1 MPTTHISRASRTRA
15 CFVALTLCA
24 ISASFLGLSTGA
36 IHIPISELWKILTD
50 PGGRASTYASVIWDL
65 RAPRVLLAL
74 LVGAALAIA
83 GAAMQGLFR
92 NPLADPGLVG
102 VSSGAALAAVA
113 AIVFASSITLDQ
125 NLMPLVTPAASFAGG
140 LLAAWL
146 AARLASAGGQTRTAT
161 LLLAGLAINA
171 IAGAGIGLL
180 TQISGDAALREV
192 TFWLFGSLAK
202 AGWAELSIGA
212 PLLLIILVLLPRE
225 ARALDALLLGEAE
238 AEHLGIDVEAL
249 KRRVTTLV
257 VLAVAVSV
265 ALAGVIGFIGL
276 VVPHLLRLVL
286 GPEHRGL
293 LPSAALGGAA
303 LLASADLAARSWLA
317 PAELPVG
324 ILTALIGGP
333 FFLGLLIQMRGR
345 IEIW

>member
-1 MPTTHISRASRTRA
+1 
-15 CFVALTLCA
+15 
-24 ISASFLGLSTGA
+24 
-36 IHIPISELWKILTD
+36 
-50 PGGRASTYASVIWDL
+50 
-65 RAPRVLLAL
+65 
-74 LVGAALAIA
+74 
-83 GAAMQGLFR
+83 MQGLFR

-113 AIVFASSITLDQ
+113 AIVFASSITVETKWV
-125 NLMPLVTPAASFAGG
+125 PLLTPAASFVGG

-146 AARLASAGGQTRTAT
+146 AARLASAAGEARTAT
-161 LLLAGLAINA
+161 LLLAGLAVNA

-202 AGWAELSIGA
+202 SGWTELAIGA
-212 PLLLIILVLLPRE
+212 PLLIVVLVMLPRD

-249 KRRVTTLV
+249 RRRVTTLI

-265 ALAGVIGFIGL
+265 ALAGIIGFIGL
-276 VVPHLLRLVL
+276 IVPHLLRLML

-303 LLASADLAARSWLA
+303 LLASADLAARTWLA

-345 IEIW
+345 IETW

>member
-1 MPTTHISRASRTRA
+1 MPTFLRWPTRTRA
-15 CFVALTLCA
+15 CIVTLALCTLA
-24 ISASFLGLSTGA
+24 ASFLGLSTGA
-36 IHIPISELWKILTD
+36 IRVPTPELWEILSD
-50 PGGRASTYASVIWDL
+50 PSVRSTTHASVIWDL
-65 RAPRVLLAL
+65 RVPRVLLAI
-74 LVGAALAIA
+74 LVGASLAMA

-113 AIVFASSITLDQ
+113 AIVFASSVTLDQ
-125 NLMPLVTPAASFAGG
+125 SFIPFMTPVASFAGG
-140 LLAAWL
+140 LFAAWL
-146 AARLASAGGQTRTAT
+146 AARLASASGQTRTAT
-161 LLLAGLAINA
+161 LLLAGLAVNA

-180 TQISGDAALREV
+180 TQLSGDAALREV

-202 AGWAELSIGA
+202 SGWAELAIGA
-212 PLLLIILVLLPRE
+212 PLLLIVLFLLPRE

-249 KRRVTTLV
+249 KRRVTLLV

-276 VVPHLLRLVL
+276 VVPHLLRLCL

-293 LPSAALGGAA
+293 LPTAAIGGAA

-345 IEIW
+345 IESW